1 MMSVSRVITQQIAIF
16 AQAQGSFL
24 VLLCT
29 SPIPVTPLMMYSDGK
44 LALMVERKFSDRVEW
59 GRDFLI
65 LIIAILMRS

>member
-1 MMSVSRVITQQIAIF
+1 MSVFYQIPQQIAIF

-29 SPIPVTPLMMYSDGK
+29 SPIPVTPAMMYSGGK
-44 LALMVERKFSDRVEW
+44 LALLVERKFSGRVEW

-65 LIIAILMRS
+65 LIIAILKRS